1 MSPMSEGR
9 NIRCEEV
16 VQQLLVYLDGEV
28 EGERQALIGRH
39 LEECRSCCSRLE
51 FELALRS
58 RVQDVGSQPA
68 SSGLRRRIARL
79 IEEF

>member
-1 MSPMSEGR
+1 MSER
-9 NIRCEEV
+9 NYIRCEEV

-28 EGERQALIGRH
+28 AGERHDRIGRH

-51 FELALRS
+51 FELALRA
-58 RVQDVGSQPA
+58 RVQEVGAQPT
-68 SSGLRRRIARL
+68 SPGLRRRIARL